1 MVTSHMLMKNLY
13 FPGIFTLFG
22 GYMIRE
28 DELVRLSQNGAPV
41 KSNKAP
47 SHAPKKLSTEF

>member
-1 MVTSHMLMKNLY
+1 MLMKNLY